1 MQPNSVGLVGWIM
14 APNFL
19 HQAMDGLEGGTLL
32 WFISRVEL
40 LLSLPRWTSPENP
53 DFLRSQLPNR
63 VKRYKF
69 SFSTSSQMRF
79 AIGSF
84 NVNFM
89 LIFILLGI
97 SCECEW

>member
-1 MQPNSVGLVGWIM
+1 MQPNLVGLVGWTI

-19 HQAMDGLEGGTLL
+19 RQAMDGLEGGTLL
-32 WFISRVEL
+32 WFISRVVL

-53 DFLRSQLPNR
+53 DLLRSQLPNR

-69 SFSTSSQMRF
+69 SFSASSQMRF